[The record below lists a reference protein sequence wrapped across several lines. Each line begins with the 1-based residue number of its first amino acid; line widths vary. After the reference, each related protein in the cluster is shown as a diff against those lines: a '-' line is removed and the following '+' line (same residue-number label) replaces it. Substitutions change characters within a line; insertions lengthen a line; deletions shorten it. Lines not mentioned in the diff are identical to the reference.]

1 MSILKNIKDNLKL
14 DQIKSPITQVKKT
27 YSTIESLFT
36 LVQDNKVSASV
47 KEMIKGLGILVKDQ
61 PNITSINHFLN
72 HFLLKIDAENQP
84 IVIKELLE
92 VYQERWKNVE
102 RKTATKLYQHFDF
115 DEKTVL
121 IHGNDKSIQSLVEMC
136 VVNQKKIN
144 IIQSITQQSQYG
156 KEQVRILINQDVPIR
171 VVDDANLG
179 QFYPDIDII
188 ILGADIIMHEQFLS
202 KNGAHNLCLAA
213 HYYNIPIYAL
223 SDSRKILNKKYL
235 TPSLVESF
243 VGETKKTVTELWKGA
258 PNGVEVINNHN
269 EFVPNHLITAFVLE
283 DKILDAEGI
292 TQEVDKMLIS
302 KFF

>member
-1 MSILKNIKDNLKL
+1 MSILKNIKDNFKIEQL
-14 DQIKSPITQVKKT
+14 KSPITQVKKT
-27 YSTIESLFT
+27 YNTIESLFT
-36 LVQDNKVSASV
+36 LLQDNKVSASV

-102 RKTATKLYQHFDF
+102 RKTATQIYQNFDF
-115 DEKTVL
+115 NDKTVL
-121 IHGNDKSIQSLVEMC
+121 LHGNDKAIQSLIEMC
-136 VVNQKKIN
+136 VVNQQKIN
-144 IIQSITQQSQYG
+144 IIQVLTQQSQYG
-156 KEQVRILINQDVPIR
+156 KDQVRVLINQDVPIK

-179 QFYPDIDII
+179 QFYPEIDII
-188 ILGADIIMHEQFLS
+188 LMGADIIMDKVFMS

-213 HYYNIPIYAL
+213 QYYNIPVYAL
-223 SDSRKILNKKYL
+223 SDSRKIMNKKYL

-243 VGETKKTVTELWKGA
+243 VGETKKPITEIWKGA
-258 PNGVEVINNHN
+258 PNGVDVINNHN
-269 EFVPNHLITAFVLE
+269 EFIPNHLITAFVLE
-283 DKILDAEGI
+283 DKIVDSNSI